1 MTLSALEK
9 RPTGPVRGIVLAL
22 HGGGYRAG
30 YWDFQASS
38 LLDIAAARGCLAV
51 AIDRPGYGAAR
62 AFPMPLAQQ
71 ASVVLQLAA
80 DLRAREGGAP
90 LLLAGHSMGGI
101 LALIAGADPRAT
113 AILAAIDACGVPLRY
128 QPAMQ
133 EALLGWR
140 LPPGESHFPP
150 LDAEHGRET
159 FFAADGSFDP
169 AALDHAAAISAP
181 VPGAEMP
188 DAANA
193 PQVLPALMRKI
204 TVPVRLTF
212 AGKERSSIA
221 DATIA
226 AAARADL
233 STSARAD
240 VRFEPG
246 TGHNIS
252 LHHAAS
258 AFHHGI
264 VDWLFA
270 NTMDQA

>member
-1 MTLSALEK
+1 MAETHFEVAGMTLSALEK

-133 EALLGWR
+133 EALLVCHPAKATFR
-140 LPPGESHFPP
+140 RSMPNMDERPFSQPMEASIPPRSIMPPRFPP
-150 LDAEHGRET
+150 P
-159 FFAADGSFDP
+159 S
-169 AALDHAAAISAP
+169 
-181 VPGAEMP
+181 
-188 DAANA
+188 
-193 PQVLPALMRKI
+193 
-204 TVPVRLTF
+204 PVRKCPMQPTP
-212 AGKERSSIA
+212 R
-221 DATIA
+221 
-226 AAARADL
+226 
-233 STSARAD
+233 
-240 VRFEPG
+240 RFCPR
-246 TGHNIS
+246 
-252 LHHAAS
+252 
-258 AFHHGI
+258 
-264 VDWLFA
+264 
-270 NTMDQA
+270 